1 MRERIA
7 VLLSLAVVVL
17 LAVTGPARAAGPCAH
32 AKALSKAHY
41 YAEAEHE
48 YKALLGLASCAK
60 PALVIRARKQAEKQ
74 AAKARPQPEEQ
85 LLQARRLQVAGFDEE
100 ARKLVKEAVQQAPVA
115 VPSQLREPDQQLGWW
130 RELLGS
136 AGPPAR
142 TALEIVI
149 VGAGVVLLLL
159 LIVTGLNALRL
170 RFVPSARL
178 AGFSGSADAT
188 LAPVLSAALSAM
200 LSRMSDESPGRALM
214 WQSGTE
220 PKFELPASITEAIPQ
235 AGLLTGL
242 VQMIDKLLYRKL
254 FIVSGTVHPPHPN
267 RGAGVTLLVTN
278 RNGSRSEQVTVWE
291 EDFVLKEAG
300 AKAEAAVRYE
310 RLILPVAVWLA
321 YCPMLA
327 PKRRRLPAQLLPQR
341 RLQSPLGAHD
351 WRSYALFALGE
362 LVPTAE
368 QQRHLYELALD
379 RDSANIGARLNLA
392 ALLMQRP
399 AGQVSPTGERAEIA
413 SGRSEGWKERLDE
426 AGVHL
431 GAIDESP
438 AAAGQPIW
446 YRARYMEA
454 VRCLYL
460 DEGVAALQIVSQ
472 LSSEMQDNRRS
483 PRLNGLI
490 EALEQ
495 PLEVVERSAQL
506 LATGLPVSVA
516 DLRSGWLTEDGEYN
530 LACLWARYAG
540 TLENEERAKATV
552 QAVIALR
559 RAIAR
564 GHDSATEA
572 LTDPAFDPI
581 REDPAFKAIVTVAP
595 VAAEPDK
602 PTRYAVTLDAGPT
615 LSKLVGRRS

>member
-1 MRERIA
+1 
-7 VLLSLAVVVL
+7 
-17 LAVTGPARAAGPCAH
+17 
-32 AKALSKAHY
+32 
-41 YAEAEHE
+41 
-48 YKALLGLASCAK
+48 
-60 PALVIRARKQAEKQ
+60 
-74 AAKARPQPEEQ
+74 
-85 LLQARRLQVAGFDEE
+85 
-100 ARKLVKEAVQQAPVA
+100 
-115 VPSQLREPDQQLGWW
+115 
-130 RELLGS
+130 
-136 AGPPAR
+136 
-142 TALEIVI
+142 
-149 VGAGVVLLLL
+149 
-159 LIVTGLNALRL
+159 
-170 RFVPSARL
+170 
-178 AGFSGSADAT
+178 
-188 LAPVLSAALSAM
+188 
-200 LSRMSDESPGRALM
+200 
-214 WQSGTE
+214 
-220 PKFELPASITEAIPQ
+220 LPT
-235 AGLLTGL
+235 
-242 VQMIDKLLYRKL
+242 
-254 FIVSGTVHPPHPN
+254 
-267 RGAGVTLLVTN
+267 
-278 RNGSRSEQVTVWE
+278 
-291 EDFVLKEAG
+291 
-300 AKAEAAVRYE
+300 
-310 RLILPVAVWLA
+310 
-321 YCPMLA
+321 
-327 PKRRRLPAQLLPQR
+327 QLLPQR
-341 RLQSPLGAHD
+341 RPQSPLGARD

-362 LVPTAE
+362 LVPTTE
-368 QQRHLYELALD
+368 KQRHLYELALD
-379 RDSANIGARLNLA
+379 RDFANIGARLNLA

-399 AGQVSPTGERAEIA
+399 VGQVSPTGERAEIA

-431 GAIDESP
+431 DAIDESP
-438 AAAGQPIW
+438 AAARQPIW

-540 TLENEERAKATV
+540 TLVGNEERAKATV